1 MAFRLA
7 FRFRLAAANCAIIA
21 AIVLIHLSPQI
32 LKIGQNYFFWIW
44 FQVFVCQHV
53 YVFYSSWESVL
64 YRARKNSSRPF
75 SARLHFLL
83 RVAFVNKSQTA
94 FSSIVNR
101 VIRQY
106 FQYLFNKN
114 ETLEN
119 CSVCL
124 IDAYD
129 YCYLDVRI
137 CQGIRNASEYPLTL
151 IFVPPVLPTPL
162 YNPSRPHT
170 PHPTPHTYSRTSI

>member
-32 LKIGQNYFFWIW
+32 LKIGQDYFFWIW

-53 YVFYSSWESVL
+53 YVSYSPWESVL

-94 FSSIVNR
+94 FSRIVNR
-101 VIRQY
+101 VIQHIFGKSTY
-106 FQYLFNKN
+106 NKN

-119 CSVCL
+119 NAWRLWLKLCRSPNLKRYPDYKAEPPPKPHSTPSPYL
-124 IDAYD
+124 I
-129 YCYLDVRI
+129 
-137 CQGIRNASEYPLTL
+137 TT
-151 IFVPPVLPTPL
+151 TPL
-162 YNPSRPHT
+162 PRPFT
-170 PHPTPHTYSRTSI
+170 PF